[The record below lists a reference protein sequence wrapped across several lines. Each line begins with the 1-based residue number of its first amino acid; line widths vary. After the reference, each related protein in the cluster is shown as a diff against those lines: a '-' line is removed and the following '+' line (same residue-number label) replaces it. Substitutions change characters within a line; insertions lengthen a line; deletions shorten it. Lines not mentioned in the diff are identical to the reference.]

1 MMKLIIQKTL
11 INITV
16 LLILFIT
23 GCSTTIDNKEASLTS
38 NTMTAEES
46 KEQAL
51 KLALLA
57 EQNNNFEQA
66 LLNYVKALEF
76 DNGSAE
82 TFYKIGDMQKKLG
95 NTQLSIRAFKGALTA
110 VPNYVPAL
118 TEMGIFSF
126 EQKYTA
132 KAKKLLTKA
141 IELDQQRL
149 HNNFLTMKQKLE
161 PETVEDRRF
170 EYAQK
175 QRLKNNLAD
184 NIYLALDNESPIR
197 AYNVYGV
204 MNDLK
209 SNHKIARE
217 LFMLVLKVKENS
229 PLILSNLGYSYYL
242 SNDFIL
248 AATYF
253 KKAIDIDPN
262 FARAKSN
269 LGLVYVRNGQY
280 RRAIQL
286 LTQVMT
292 DAEAYNDVGY
302 FLMLEGRYMEAEYFL
317 QQAIERSP
325 SYFVKGNTNLENVK
339 MYREEKTGE

>member
-1 MMKLIIQKTL
+1 MMKLIIKKTL
-11 INITV
+11 TNITV

-23 GCSTTIDNKEASLTS
+23 GCSTSIDNKEATLQS
-38 NTMTAEES
+38 NVMAAEAS

-76 DNGSAE
+76 DTGSAE
-82 TFYKIGDMQKKLG
+82 IFYKIGDMQKQLG
-95 NTQLSIRAFKGALTA
+95 NTQLSIRAFKESLTA
-110 VPNYVPAL
+110 NPDYVPAL
-118 TEMGIFSF
+118 TEMGIFSL
-126 EQKYTA
+126 EQKDTA

-149 HNNFLTMKQKLE
+149 HNNFFIINQKLE
-161 PETVEDRRF
+161 PETVEDRGF
-170 EYAQK
+170 QYEQ
-175 QRLKNNLAD
+175 QQLLKNNLAES
-184 NIYLALDNESPIR
+184 IYLALDNESPIR

-209 SNHKIARE
+209 SNHKIARV
-217 LFMLVLKVKENS
+217 LFMLVLNVKENS

-242 SNDFIL
+242 SSDFIL

-280 RRAIQL
+280 RQAIQL

-292 DAEAYNDVGY
+292 DAEAYNDIGY

-325 SYFVKGNTNLENVK
+325 SYFVKGNTNLANVQ
-339 MYREEKTGE
+339 MYLEEKTAE